1 MTCRWLRRWLRTK
14 KLLQFLS
21 LPECLAGAV
30 LSLLL
35 PVLLSPEA
43 LPPSVSF
50 RQGQMRPVLIMAE
63 NRDPLRFTKMC
74 FFVRSFSVCGRREK
88 VEKEKRMRPCFGKKW
103 GKRRRKTDRI
113 SRQSFILHWCWTF
126 SSIKTLC
133 FEPTYKYW
141 PHLAPYFAL
150 RLYCI

>member
-63 NRDPLRFTKMC
+63 NRDPLRFTKM
-74 FFVRSFSVCGRREK
+74 FFVIVRFSGLRERNG
-88 VEKEKRMRPCFGKKW
+88 KRETNAAVFGAREKW
-103 GKRRRKTDRI
+103 GKDGGKKQTELVFD
-113 SRQSFILHWCWTF
+113 SYFLHDF
-126 SSIKTLC
+126 FQLSVLSQ
-133 FEPTYKYW
+133 
-141 PHLAPYFAL
+141 
-150 RLYCI
+150 

>member
-63 NRDPLRFTKMC
+63 NRDPLRFTKM
-74 FFVRSFSVCGRREK
+74 FFCAFVFGLREERK

-113 SRQSFILHWCWTF
+113 SRQSFILH
-126 SSIKTLC
+126 
-133 FEPTYKYW
+133 
-141 PHLAPYFAL
+141 
-150 RLYCI
+150 